1 MKYGISWMPDC
12 GPDVRAASDYFDDI
26 IRLSVLA
33 EDLGFDYIKM
43 TEHYLHP
50 AGGYVPSPLALLAA
64 VGVQT
69 ERIRLMT
76 GGIQASFHHP
86 IQLAAEAAQID
97 AMTHGRLDVGFAR
110 AFLPYEFEAF
120 GVDMHRSKE
129 RFRSTVDTVVRLWT
143 EKGVTADTPDFSFA
157 NATSYPEPYQR
168 PHPPVWICALM
179 SESSFRW
186 AGEQGF
192 NLLMTSSPRPE
203 TMDIAAKYIQLYR
216 DLFEEHHGASGR
228 KPEVAVSLPLMM
240 GETDAEALEIARP
253 QLQRYL
259 QVWGDATK
267 GLAQVTS
274 PDYAGYQGVVK
285 GFDPNIDPA
294 EVAKHTV
301 LGCPE
306 TVASR
311 IGDLRDGLGVDTIL
325 WIVDG
330 GSPDASIMER
340 TMRMFTSEVLPKL
353 G

>member
-12 GPDVRAASDYFDDI
+12 GPEVCSASTYFDDVL
-26 IRLSVLA
+26 RLSILA
-33 EDLGFDYIKM
+33 EEVGFDYIKM

-50 AGGYVPSPLALLAA
+50 AGGYCPSPLALLAA
-64 VGVQT
+64 VGVRT

-86 IQLAAEAAQID
+86 IQIAAEAAQVD

-120 GVDMHRSKE
+120 GVDMHKSRE
-129 RFRSTVDTVVRLWT
+129 RFRATVDTVVRLWT
-143 EKGVTADTPDFSFA
+143 EKGVTVDTPFFSFKD
-157 NATSYPEPYQR
+157 ATSFPEPLQR
-168 PHPPVWICALM
+168 PRPPVWICALM

-192 NLLMTSSPRPE
+192 NLLMTAAPRPE
-203 TMDIAAKYIQLYR
+203 IMDLAAKNVRLYR
-216 DLFEEHHGASGR
+216 DTFEENHGSSGR
-228 KPEVAVSLPLMM
+228 RPQVAVSLPLML

-253 QLQRYL
+253 QLRRYL
-259 QVWGDATK
+259 QVWGDAAK
-267 GLAQVTS
+267 SLARVDS

-285 GFDPNIDPA
+285 GFDANID
-294 EVAKHTV
+294 ETAKQVV
-301 LGCPE
+301 LGSPE

-311 IGDLRDGLGVDTIL
+311 VAELRDRLGVDTIL

-330 GSPDASIMER
+330 GGPGYAAMER
-340 TMRMFTSEVLPKL
+340 TVRLFNERVRPKV
-353 G
+353 GD